1 MAVIAHSRASRLEK
15 RFRTRSAPN
24 EQADREAQPV
34 DEAGETESPEVSER
48 SQVPRPP
55 RLSSATLR
63 SLQRKQ
69 QRAQQQLLQ
78 PAALPPPPASASTHT
93 RQAQAR
99 SLSSLQAG
107 RLLDAAPAA
116 PRAIGEAS
124 GGPALGS
131 FGRLAGVPLDARTGT
146 YLIGRAQDRYSDISC
161 AACAPTQCL
170 ELRSNTTHSI
180 INVTL
185 DHFNFKTHNE
195 FWYKYYDYYYN
206 DHSLTLLLPR
216 LYIMYNPTCFLL

>member
-24 EQADREAQPV
+24 EQVERESQPI

-78 PAALPPPPASASTHT
+78 PAALPPPPASAHI

-116 PRAIGEAS
+116 PRAIAEAS
-124 GGPALGS
+124 GGPVLGS

-146 YLIGRAQDRYSDISC
+146 YLIGRAQDRYSEINVQIVRQHNAMSF
-161 AACAPTQCL
+161 TL
-170 ELRSNTTHSI
+170 ELLIRSLMSHSI
-180 INVTL
+180 IN
-185 DHFNFKTHNE
+185 FKKHK
-195 FWYKYYDYYYN
+195 WV
-206 DHSLTLLLPR
+206 LLYSYLR
-216 LYIMYNPTCFLL
+216 LYGHSFKVIQYYLL

>member
-146 YLIGRAQDRYSDISC
+146 YLIGRAQDRYSEILFSD
-161 AACAPTQCL
+161 CAPTQCHEFTL
-170 ELRSNTTHSI
+170 EYSKRSLTSNSI
-180 INVTL
+180 INL
-185 DHFNFKTHNE
+185 LNHNE
-195 FWYKYYDYYYN
+195 YCNKY
-206 DHSLTLLLPR
+206 LRLL
-216 LYIMYNPTCFLL
+216 F